1 MVDLDDHPEHPK
13 SCLLRH
19 SNGRPQLAPQD
30 TSKWSSSSW
39 TMRPGLGN
47 PGALP
52 LLALVVFSLLT
63 LALSLSSIYKFADFP
78 YGPRRTGPS
87 HPGKHLRSAA
97 RAAPGQPQC
106 LELRAVAAAPK
117 SSAVFPGEWPGDAPG
132 KTASASNASRFA
144 YSSDSSFTFTRRAGE
159 FRTYVVQQLDHYQLL
174 TPFANRSRPTALPAS
189 NPNTTL
195 SNATP
200 LPTPL
205 HNSSDSPSY
214 TIYSLSSSTFGNFEL
229 PSWSAAWQQACHAA
243 TALWDIP
250 ENAPAAIKSVIKSG
264 ASYTTSVFSNFQSE
278 ATAPGMSNSPS
289 EPQSVDCAYGP
300 DYVDKSHNPSMNQNT
315 DAAGRHSTELRSS
328 CMAVVIGL
336 IVGIA
341 WF

>member
-78 YGPRRTGPS
+78 YGPRQVPLIQESISDPPPEQLLDSRNAWNFAPSRRRPNRPRSSRANGPVM
-87 HPGKHLRSAA
+87 P
-97 RAAPGQPQC
+97 
-106 LELRAVAAAPK
+106 
-117 SSAVFPGEWPGDAPG
+117 PG

-250 ENAPAAIKSVIKSG
+250 ENAPAAIKS
-264 ASYTTSVFSNFQSE
+264 SE